1 MKDYFFSYIMFLRYG
16 DIMAIINLH
25 VEKLESI
32 NNEFKSLST
41 TLSNTYYNDLESELT
56 SIKNNIRNE
65 RVHSAIN
72 TIIEQFKS
80 I

>member
-1 MKDYFFSYIMFLRYG
+1 
-16 DIMAIINLH
+16 MAIINLH

>member
-1 MKDYFFSYIMFLRYG
+1 
-16 DIMAIINLH
+16 MAIINLN

>member
-1 MKDYFFSYIMFLRYG
+1 
-16 DIMAIINLH
+16 MAIINLH

-32 NNEFKSLST
+32 NNEFKSLSNI
-41 TLSNTYYNDLESELT
+41 LSNTYYNELESELT

>member
-1 MKDYFFSYIMFLRYG
+1 MS
-16 DIMAIINLH
+16 IINLN

>member
-1 MKDYFFSYIMFLRYG
+1 
-16 DIMAIINLH
+16 MAIINLH

-56 SIKNNIRNE
+56 SIKNNLRNE